1 MPKEQHDLPES
12 LQNAEELMYQGNYEG
27 ALQMVSVFEKKEDMT
42 PEEQLLAQLLKGQI
56 LIHQGNFQVC
66 LQHAQELL
74 AETQRLDNAIL
85 EVDVRIIIAG
95 ALEGLEKGDES
106 LQALN
111 EGEQALAIL
120 TDEPSTV
127 LDSRKAAL
135 LFQKGRSLW
144 RNADPVRA
152 VKPLEQSM
160 ALYKQLGNQYGM
172 ARSLRNI
179 GAAYLTKS
187 EADLALEAIN
197 QSLTLA
203 KEHGFKQILVN
214 NHYLIGVIYR
224 TEKDEADQALEH
236 LQRSLALCEKL
247 GSKTFLNAIFYEIGT
262 CYLIKGVVDQAEE
275 FYQKCLAIVEEIGGK
290 GGIAGTLAN
299 IGDTYGRYCEMDQA
313 LEYSKKALQA
323 FEDIEVKEGIAF
335 SLALLGGWYWH
346 NGELELAQ
354 EYSHKSLAIYEEI
367 AMSITAA
374 LPASI
379 LAVTYQHKGDF
390 DTAFKYCKQT
400 LALSEENGNDYH
412 AAFALS
418 WLVYWNLDLNK
429 LDEARTYNQQL
440 QELYTRGYPTEK
452 ERKGLYRPLRPISQ
466 IARLSEARLLKAS
479 PGLRDKLKAQELF
492 REVAEER
499 AMAFTITA
507 TATLNFCELL
517 LFEARASGEVAV
529 LQEAKTLIQQFATR
543 ARRRRSFYSIVDALI
558 LQAKMAMVE
567 GDLTAA
573 MQFLDQAEMTAK
585 EKGLHTLVEKAAAEQ
600 NVLESQYDT
609 WERLIQNNAPLQA
622 RLEQARLDEY
632 FQRALKTAN
641 MGFGQ

>member
-1 MPKEQHDLPES
+1 MPKERQGLPKS
-12 LQNAEELMYQGNYEG
+12 LQNAEELMYQGNYEE
-27 ALQMVSVFEKKEDMT
+27 ALQMVSVFEKEEDVT

-56 LIHQGNFQVC
+56 LIHQGNFQVS
-66 LQHAQELL
+66 LQHAQEVL
-74 AETQRLDNAIL
+74 AASQRLDNTLL
-85 EVDVRIIIAG
+85 EVDARIIIAG
-95 ALEGLEKGDES
+95 VLEGLEKGDDS
-106 LQALN
+106 LQAIN
-111 EGEQALAIL
+111 EGEEALAGLPEVPLIL
-120 TDEPSTV
+120 
-127 LDSRKAAL
+127 LNSRKAAL

-144 RNADPVRA
+144 RNGDPVRA
-152 VKPLEQSM
+152 VEPLKQSL
-160 ALYKQLGNQYGM
+160 ALYKELGNQYGM

-179 GAAYLTKS
+179 SAAYLGKS
-187 EADLALEAIN
+187 DADHALEAIQ

-203 KEHGFKQILVN
+203 EEHGFKQIVVN

-224 TEKDEADQALEH
+224 TEKDEVDQALDH
-236 LQRSLALCEKL
+236 LQRSLALCENL
-247 GSKTFLNAIFYEIGT
+247 GSKTFLNTIFYENCT
-262 CYLIKGVVDQAEE
+262 CYLIQGAVDQAEE
-275 FYQKCLAIVEEIGGK
+275 FYQKSLAIAEEIGGK
-290 GGIAGTLAN
+290 AGVAGTLAN
-299 IGDTYGRYCEMDQA
+299 IGDTYGRYSELDRA
-313 LEYSKKALQA
+313 LEYSQKALQT

-354 EYSHKSLAIYEEI
+354 EYSQKSLAIYEEI

-390 DTAFKYCKQT
+390 DTAFKYCKRT

-418 WLVYWNLDLNK
+418 WLVYWNIDLNR

-440 QELYTRGYPTEK
+440 QELYTQGYPTEK

-466 IARLSEARLLKAS
+466 IARMAEARLLKAR
-479 PGLRDKLKAQELF
+479 PGLREKLKAQEIF

-507 TATLNFCELL
+507 TATLNLCELL

-529 LQEAKTLIQQFATR
+529 LQEAKTLIQQFATL
-543 ARRRRSFYSIVDALI
+543 ARRRRAFYSIVDALI
-558 LQAKMAMVE
+558 LQAKMTMVG

-573 MQFLDQAEMTAK
+573 MQFLDQAEITAK
-585 EKGLHTLVEKAAAEQ
+585 EKGLYALVEKAAAERQ
-600 NVLESQYDT
+600 VLESQYDT

-622 RLEQARLDEY
+622 RLEQARLDSV
-632 FQRALKTAN
+632 
-641 MGFGQ
+641 